1 MKKKMLLLMPKNA
14 SLAFSCFLDFGD
26 KWGKTHKQNKKYY
39 YMSAALAS
47 LRLAALK
54 TSREN
59 CAINI

>member
-1 MKKKMLLLMPKNA
+1 MPKNA